1 MTYKMN
7 QIILYGLGGA
17 RDKYRVM
24 KYFVIFDDNVSIRTM
39 KNEAEVLKIKN
50 PSIEHVY
57 AVDNRRGLKKD
68 FEESIRQ
75 NSIESCA
82 IFKDIIERE
91 GLRIF

>member
-1 MTYKMN
+1 MN
-7 QIILYGLGGA
+7 QIILYGFGGA

-91 GLRIF
+91 GLLIF

>member
-1 MTYKMN
+1 MN
-7 QIILYGLGGA
+7 QIILYGFGGS

-24 KYFVIFDDNVSIRTM
+24 KYFVIFDDNISIRTIR
-39 KNEAEVLKIKN
+39 NEAEVLRIKC

-68 FEESIRQ
+68 LEESIRE

-82 IFKDIIERE
+82 IFKDLIERE

>member
-1 MTYKMN
+1 MN

-39 KNEAEVLKIKN
+39 KNEAEVLRIKN

-68 FEESIRQ
+68 FEESIHQ

-91 GLRIF
+91 GLLIF

>member
-1 MTYKMN
+1 MN

-39 KNEAEVLKIKN
+39 KNEAEVLRIKN

-68 FEESIRQ
+68 FEESIH
-75 NSIESCA
+75 
-82 IFKDIIERE
+82 
-91 GLRIF
+91 

>member
-1 MTYKMN
+1 MN

-24 KYFVIFDDNVSIRTM
+24 KYFVIFDDNVSIKTM

-91 GLRIF
+91 GLLIF

>member
-1 MTYKMN
+1 MN

-91 GLRIF
+91 GLLIF

>member
-1 MTYKMN
+1 MN
-7 QIILYGLGGA
+7 QIILYGFGGA
-17 RDKYRVM
+17 RDQYRVM
-24 KYFVIFDDNVSIRTM
+24 KYFVIFDDNVSIRTI

-68 FEESIRQ
+68 FEEGIRQ

-91 GLRIF
+91 GLLIF

>member
-1 MTYKMN
+1 MN
-7 QIILYGLGGA
+7 QIILYGFGGA

-24 KYFVIFDDNVSIRTM
+24 KYFVIFDGNVSIRTM

-91 GLRIF
+91 GLLIF